1 MNLVRVSILGLA
13 LLAAG
18 LAAFVAR
25 NLVSKPDAAPVIQ
38 EVVKVP
44 TNDVLVAA
52 SDIAVG
58 KRVGKSDL
66 RWQEWPETAVNSRY
80 ITRKDDP
87 NAAEAFAGTI
97 ARFALYKGEP
107 VSAQKLIDYA
117 KSGFMSALLSP
128 GMRAISTKISPE
140 TGAGGF
146 ILPNDRV
153 DVLLTSQAGERGQ
166 RNSYSSSTLLLNIR
180 VLAIDQSV
188 SEADDKTVA
197 IGKTATLEMSLT
209 DAETFLRAVKEGTV
223 TLALRSMADAEI
235 DPNLIPLSS
244 DNSRSNGRT
253 SSVLVIKYGTESQAG
268 SAGGAGYE

>member
-25 NLVSKPDAAPVIQ
+25 NLVAKPDAAPVIQ
-38 EVVKVP
+38 EIVKAP

-117 KSGFMSALLSP
+117 KSGFMSALLAP

-153 DVLLTSQAGERGQ
+153 DILLTRQAGERGQ

-197 IGKTATLEMSLT
+197 IGKTATLEMSLP

-244 DNSRSNGRT
+244 DRSRSNGRT
-253 SSVLVIKYGTESQAG
+253 NSVRVIKYGTESRAG
-268 SAGGAGYE
+268 SVGGADYE

>member
-25 NLVSKPDAAPVIQ
+25 NLVSKPDTTPVVQ
-38 EVVKVP
+38 EVVKAP

-80 ITRKDDP
+80 ITRKNDP

-97 ARFALYKGEP
+97 ARAALYQGEP
-107 VSAQKLIDYA
+107 VSSQKLIDYE
-117 KSGFMSALLSP
+117 KSGFMSALLAP

-153 DVLLTSQAGERGQ
+153 DILLTREVGERGQ
-166 RNSYSSSTLLLNIR
+166 RNTFVSSTLLQNIR

-188 SEADDKTVA
+188 AEADDKTVA
-197 IGKTATLEMSLT
+197 IGKTATLEMSLGN
-209 DAETFLRAVKEGTV
+209 AEKFLRATKQGTI
-223 TLALRSMADAEI
+223 TLALRSMADAGT

-244 DNSRSNGRT
+244 DQVKDSPRSGAVR
-253 SSVLVIKYGTESQAG
+253 VIKYGTESQAG
-268 SAGGAGYE
+268 SAGGAEYE

>member
-25 NLVSKPDAAPVIQ
+25 SLVAKPDATPVVQ
-38 EVVKVP
+38 ELVKAP

-66 RWQEWPETAVNSRY
+66 RWQEWPSTAINSRY

-107 VSAQKLIDYA
+107 VSAQKLIDYE
-117 KSGFMSALLSP
+117 KSGFMSALLAP

-153 DVLLTSQAGERGQ
+153 DVLLTRETGERGR
-166 RNSYSSSTLLLNIR
+166 RNTFTSSALLLNIR

-188 SEADDKTVA
+188 SEANDKTVA
-197 IGKTATLEMSLT
+197 IGKTATLEMSLA

-223 TLALRSMADAEI
+223 TLALRSMADADT

-244 DNSRSNGRT
+244 DRPRSSARK
-253 SSVLVIKYGTESQAG
+253 SSVRVIKYGIESQAG
-268 SAGGAGYE
+268 SAGGAEYE

>member
-25 NLVSKPDAAPVIQ
+25 NLVSKPDVTPVIQ
-38 EVVKVP
+38 EIVKAP

-66 RWQEWPETAVNSRY
+66 RWQEWPETAINSRY

-117 KSGFMSALLSP
+117 KSGFMSALLAP

-153 DVLLTSQAGERGQ
+153 DVLLTRQAGEQGQ

-197 IGKTATLEMSLT
+197 IGKTATLEMTLT

-244 DNSRSNGRT
+244 DQSGSKGRT
-253 SSVLVIKYGTESQAG
+253 SSVRVIKYGTENQAD
-268 SAGGAGYE
+268 SAGGTDYE

>member
-1 MNLVRVSILGLA
+1 MNLVRISILGLA

-25 NLVSKPDAAPVIQ
+25 NLVSKPDAEPVVQ
-38 EVVKVP
+38 EIVKAP

-66 RWQEWPETAVNSRY
+66 RWQEWPETAVNDRY
-80 ITRKDDP
+80 ITRKKDP

-97 ARFALYKGEP
+97 ARSALYKGEP
-107 VSAQKLIDYA
+107 VSSQKLIDYS
-117 KSGFMSALLSP
+117 KSGFMSALLAP
-128 GMRAISTKISPE
+128 GKRAISTKISPE

-153 DVLLTSQAGERGQ
+153 DILLTREAGDRGQ
-166 RNSYSSSTLLLNIR
+166 RNKFVSSTLLQNIR

-197 IGKTATLEMSLT
+197 IGKTATLEMGL
-209 DAETFLRAVKEGTV
+209 DEAETFSRAVKEGTV
-223 TLALRSMADAEI
+223 TLLLRSMADAGT

-244 DNSRSNGRT
+244 DRAKRGPTASAVR
-253 SSVLVIKYGTESQAG
+253 VIKYGTESQAD
-268 SAGGAGYE
+268 SAGGAEYE

>member
-25 NLVSKPDAAPVIQ
+25 SLVSKPDAEPVIQ
-38 EVVKVP
+38 EIVKAP

-52 SDIAVG
+52 SDIAIG

-66 RWQEWPETAVNSRY
+66 RWQEWPESAVNSRY
-80 ITRKDDP
+80 ITRKNDP

-97 ARFALYKGEP
+97 ARFALYQGEP

-117 KSGFMSALLSP
+117 KSGFMSALLAP
-128 GMRAISTKISPE
+128 GMLAISTKISPE

-153 DVLLTSQAGERGQ
+153 DVLLTREAGDRSQ
-166 RNSYSSSTLLLNIR
+166 RNVFSTTALLHNIR

-188 SEADDKTVA
+188 SETEDETVA
-197 IGKTATLEMSLT
+197 IGKTATLEMNLSN
-209 DAETFLRAVKEGTV
+209 AEIFLRAVKEGTV
-223 TLALRSMADAEI
+223 TLALRSMADA

-244 DNSRSNGRT
+244 NRKRSKPGAG
-253 SSVLVIKYGTESQAG
+253 SVRVIKYGTESQAG
-268 SAGGAGYE
+268 SAGGDEYE